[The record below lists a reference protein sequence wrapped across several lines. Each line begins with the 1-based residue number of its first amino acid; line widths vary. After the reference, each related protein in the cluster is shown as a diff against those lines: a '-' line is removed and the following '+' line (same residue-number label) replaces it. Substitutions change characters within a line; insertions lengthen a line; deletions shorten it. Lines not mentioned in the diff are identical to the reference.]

1 MAGVINSYETVIV
14 VTAKNGEEGNAAVIE
29 RYKKLIADNG
39 TVESVDEWGKR
50 RFAYP
55 IQKQTEGYYTLI
67 NFKSAPEF
75 IYELERR
82 YRIADEILRTGV
94 VKKDP
99 RFLAPKAK
107 KAAKAVDVEAVA
119 AQSEIEA

>member
-82 YRIADEILRTGV
+82 YRIADEILRTVV